1 MLVFAFKRLGLALL
15 VAIVVSLLTF
25 LLLRASGDIATA
37 LAGEGSSAADIENIR
52 RLYKLDRPILIQYVD
67 WLWRMMQGDAGQSL
81 YFRIPVSDLVMSK
94 LPTTVILGLSS
105 LAFALVISL
114 PLGVAAALRP
124 NSWIDRLCL
133 ALAVFGQALPNFFFG
148 LILIMVFSVSL
159 KILPVSG
166 TGSWQHF
173 VLPTVAL
180 GYYISPVFMRLV
192 RAGMIDAL
200 SSDYIRTARA
210 KGLSQVSVIFKHALR
225 NALGPVVALAAVQL
239 GFLLG
244 GSVVIETVFALDGLG
259 YLAYRSIAAKDISV
273 IQTIVVMLSILYVFL
288 IFIADLVNAWI
299 DPRLRTANSH
309 DR

>member
-52 RLYKLDRPILIQYVD
+52 RLYKLDRPILIQYAD

-166 TGSWQHF
+166 TEAGSISF
-173 VLPTVAL
+173 CRPLRSDITSRLFLCVL
-180 GYYISPVFMRLV
+180 
-192 RAGMIDAL
+192 
-200 SSDYIRTARA
+200 
-210 KGLSQVSVIFKHALR
+210 
-225 NALGPVVALAAVQL
+225 
-239 GFLLG
+239 
-244 GSVVIETVFALDGLG
+244 FAP
-259 YLAYRSIAAKDISV
+259 A
-273 IQTIVVMLSILYVFL
+273 
-288 IFIADLVNAWI
+288 
-299 DPRLRTANSH
+299 
-309 DR
+309 

>member
-94 LPTTVILGLSS
+94 LPTTVILGVSS

>member
-52 RLYKLDRPILIQYVD
+52 RLYKLDRPILIQYAD

>member
-52 RLYKLDRPILIQYVD
+52 RLYKLDRPILIQYAD

-114 PLGVAAALRP
+114 PLGVGAALRP

-210 KGLSQVSVIFKHALR
+210 KGLSQISVVFKHALR